1 MLGQAGAIR
10 SRLRGR
16 RAGPAAILTVPL
28 LTALVTGPGQA
39 LAVSQ
44 DSPEVKKLVD
54 SGLAYLS
61 EANDARLGAKCL
73 IALAFLKAE
82 RRDSPKIQEALY
94 ACREAINANTEDLN
108 FDVYSNGLAPIFL
121 CELAP
126 QQYTRE
132 IEWFLNRM
140 KKRQKDHGGWG

>member
-82 RRDSPKIQEALY
+82 RRDSPKIQEAVY
-94 ACREAINANTEDLN
+94 ACREAINANKTDVTN
-108 FDVYSNGLAPIFL
+108 IDVYSNGLAPIFL

-126 QQYTRE
+126 QQYAKE

-140 KKRQKDHGGWG
+140 KKRQKVHGG